1 MKGSST
7 LKFSSTQKNVVD
19 PRRPSNFVNPR
30 MLSILVDH
38 ETFVDPQIVSNLVDH
53 QNVVDPKI
61 FVDSQFSSTQK
72 FLYIIEF
79 SMTLKMSSTL
89 LLDIRVLTYVHMLF

>member
-1 MKGSST
+1 
-7 LKFSSTQKNVVD
+7 
-19 PRRPSNFVNPR
+19 